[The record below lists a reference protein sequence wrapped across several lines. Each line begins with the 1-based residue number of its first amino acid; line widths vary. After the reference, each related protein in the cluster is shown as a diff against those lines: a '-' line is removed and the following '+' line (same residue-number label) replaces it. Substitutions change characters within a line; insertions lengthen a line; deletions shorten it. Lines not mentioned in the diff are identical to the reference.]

1 MAQRY
6 NCFYDNGY
14 DGTRNMDRNEVNQSL
29 NKISRLALVHLAGN
43 SDTDEQEAAVD
54 ALIYEIIPELKK
66 LFLE

>member
-1 MAQRY
+1 
-6 NCFYDNGY
+6 
-14 DGTRNMDRNEVNQSL
+14 MDRHEVNQSL